1 MTSRS
6 KSKTNPFKPTAGAE
20 PPVLVGRDHVIDD
33 FIDGLDEGVGAP
45 GRLMRITGPRGS
57 GKTVLLT
64 ELGDVAR
71 KRGWLV
77 VDVTARTGMLDEII
91 LALSSKDA
99 IELSADIDLGIV
111 KAHASTGQKD
121 GARSIREALTKA
133 TSSAVGRTG
142 VLITVDEVQ
151 DADRDEMVQLAT
163 AVQHLIREGKDIA
176 FVFAG
181 ITTGVLDF
189 LNDASLTFLRRAKA
203 EELAPIPLD
212 EVCEAYAKSFA
223 ATGMSISGD
232 ALKEAAQATSG
243 YAFLVQLV
251 GYQVW
256 RKCRRHVDESSIVTI
271 DDVRRGVA
279 EADREFCDM
288 VILPALSGVSRRG
301 IEYLIEMAKVDG
313 AISTAAISR
322 NLGVKSSSL
331 SSTRRT
337 LISKQVIEP
346 TARGFVTFSIPRMRE
361 YMRECG
367 DELMGW
373 FGA

>member
-1 MTSRS
+1 MAVKKRM
-6 KSKTNPFKPTAGAE
+6 KTNPFKPTAGAE

-64 ELGDVAR
+64 ELGDIAR

-77 VDVTARTGMLDEII
+77 VDVTAREGMLGEVIAILSDE
-91 LALSSKDA
+91 DA

-111 KAHASTGQKD
+111 KAHASTGQKS
-121 GARSIREALTKA
+121 RVSIREALTKA
-133 TSSAVGRTG
+133 TGSAAGRTG
-142 VLITVDEVQ
+142 VLVTVDEAQ

-163 AVQHLIREGKDIA
+163 AVQHLIREGKDVA
-176 FVFAG
+176 FIFAG

-203 EELAPIPLD
+203 EELAPIPLE

-223 ATGMSISGD
+223 ATDMSISGD
-232 ALKEAAQATSG
+232 VLKEAAQATSG

-251 GYQVW
+251 GYQIW
-256 RKCRRHVDESSIVTI
+256 RKCRRHVDSSPTVTMN
-271 DDVRRGVA
+271 DVRKGA
-279 EADREFCDM
+279 MEADREFCDM
-288 VILPALSGVSRRG
+288 VILPALSGVSKRG

-313 AISTAAISR
+313 AISTAAIAQC
-322 NLGVKSSSL
+322 LGVKPSAL

-337 LISKQVIEP
+337 LISKQIIEP
-346 TARGFVTFSIPRMRE
+346 TARGYVTFSIPRMRE
-361 YMRECG
+361 YVREFG
-367 DELMGW
+367 DELMGR
-373 FGA
+373 FGT

>member
-1 MTSRS
+1 MAVKKRM
-6 KSKTNPFKPTAGAE
+6 KTNPFKPTAGAE

-64 ELGDVAR
+64 ELGDIAR

-77 VDVTARTGMLDEII
+77 VDVTAREGMLGEVIAILSDE
-91 LALSSKDA
+91 DA

-111 KAHASTGQKD
+111 KAHASTGQKS
-121 GARSIREALTKA
+121 RVSIREALTKA
-133 TSSAVGRTG
+133 TGPAAGRTG
-142 VLITVDEVQ
+142 VLVTVDEAQ

-163 AVQHLIREGKDIA
+163 AVQHLIREGKDVA
-176 FVFAG
+176 FIFAG

-203 EELAPIPLD
+203 EELAPIPLE

-223 ATGMSISGD
+223 ATDMSISGD
-232 ALKEAAQATSG
+232 VLKEAAQATSG

-251 GYQVW
+251 GYQIW
-256 RKCRRHVDESSIVTI
+256 RKCRRHVDSSPTVTMN
-271 DDVRRGVA
+271 DVRKGA
-279 EADREFCDM
+279 MEADREFCDM
-288 VILPALSGVSRRG
+288 VILPALSGVSKRG

-313 AISTAAISR
+313 AISTAAIAQC
-322 NLGVKSSSL
+322 LGVKPSAL

-337 LISKQVIEP
+337 LISKQIIEP
-346 TARGFVTFSIPRMRE
+346 TARGYVTFSIPRMRE
-361 YMRECG
+361 YVREFG
-367 DELMGW
+367 DELMGR
-373 FGA
+373 FGT

>member
-1 MTSRS
+1 MAVKKRM
-6 KSKTNPFKPTAGAE
+6 KTNPFKPTAGAE

-64 ELGDVAR
+64 ELGDIAR

-77 VDVTARTGMLDEII
+77 VDVTAREGMLGEVIAMLSDE
-91 LALSSKDA
+91 DA

-111 KAHASTGQKD
+111 KAHASTGQKS
-121 GARSIREALTKA
+121 RVSIREALTKA
-133 TSSAVGRTG
+133 TGPAAGRTG
-142 VLITVDEVQ
+142 VLVTVDEAQ

-163 AVQHLIREGKDIA
+163 AVQHLIREGKDVA
-176 FVFAG
+176 FIFAG

-203 EELAPIPLD
+203 EELAPIPLE

-223 ATGMSISGD
+223 ATDMSISGD
-232 ALKEAAQATSG
+232 VLKEAAQATSG

-251 GYQVW
+251 GYQIW
-256 RKCRRHVDESSIVTI
+256 RKCRRHVDSSPTVTMN
-271 DDVRRGVA
+271 DVRKGA
-279 EADREFCDM
+279 MEADREFCDM
-288 VILPALSGVSRRG
+288 VILPALSGVSKRG

-313 AISTAAISR
+313 AISTAAIAQC
-322 NLGVKSSSL
+322 LGVKPSAL

-337 LISKQVIEP
+337 LISKQIIEP
-346 TARGFVTFSIPRMRE
+346 TARGYVTFSIPRMRE
-361 YMRECG
+361 YVREFG
-367 DELMGW
+367 DELMGR
-373 FGA
+373 FGT